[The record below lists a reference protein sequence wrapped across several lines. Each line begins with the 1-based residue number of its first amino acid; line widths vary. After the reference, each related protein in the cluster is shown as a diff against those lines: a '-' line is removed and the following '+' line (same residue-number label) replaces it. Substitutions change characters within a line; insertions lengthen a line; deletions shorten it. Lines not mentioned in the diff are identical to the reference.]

1 MNILLFG
8 KTGQVGWELQRAL
21 APLGNLIAL
30 DVHSTDYCGDFS
42 NPEGVAETVK
52 KIRPD
57 VIVNAAAHTAVDKA
71 ESEPEFAQLLNATS
85 VEAIAKAAN
94 EVGAW
99 VIHYSTD
106 YVFPG
111 TGEIPWQETDA
122 TAPLNVYG
130 ETKLA
135 GEKALQKH
143 CAKHIIFRTS
153 WVYAGKGN
161 NFAKTMLRLAKE
173 REELAVINDQF
184 GAPTGAELLA
194 DCTAHAIRVAVDKP
208 EVAGLYHLV
217 AGGTTTWH
225 DYAAL
230 VLLPVHLYGLLCN
243 MPEISAIARKYN
255 LLILEDCAQAHGAIR
270 DGRKAGA
277 WGDAAGFSF
286 YPGKNLGALGDAGA
300 VTTNNAEL
308 SSTIK
313 ALRNYGSHKKYEN
326 IYQGLN
332 SRLDELQA
340 ALLRVKIHTLP
351 EDTAIRQRIAE
362 KYIREIKNP
371 AITLPVYEGQGAHVW
386 HLFVVRVANREKFQS
401 YLLEKGIQTLIHYPL
416 PPHKQQAYQNMSS
429 LSLPITEQ
437 IHDEVISLPISP
449 VMSEDDV
456 NYVIKVV
463 NDYK

>member
-42 NPEGVAETVK
+42 NPEGVAETVRS
-52 KIRPD
+52 IRPD
-57 VIVNAAAHTAVDKA
+57 IIVNAAAHTAVDKA

-85 VEAIAKAAN
+85 IEAIAKAAN

-111 TGEIPWQETDA
+111 NGDMPWLETDA

-135 GEKALQKH
+135 GEKALQEY
-143 CAKHIIFRTS
+143 CAKHLIFRTS

-194 DCTAHAIRVAVDKP
+194 DCTAHAIRVALNKP

-217 AGGTTTWH
+217 ASGTTTWH

-230 VLLPVHLYGLLCN
+230 VF
-243 MPEISAIARKYN
+243 EEA
-255 LLILEDCAQAHGAIR
+255 
-270 DGRKAGA
+270 RKAGIA
-277 WGDAAGFSF
+277 LALNKLNAVPTTA
-286 YPGKNLGALGDAGA
+286 YPTPA
-300 VTTNNAEL
+300 
-308 SSTIK
+308 
-313 ALRNYGSHKKYEN
+313 RRPH
-326 IYQGLN
+326 N
-332 SRLDELQA
+332 SRLN
-340 ALLRVKIHTLP
+340 T
-351 EDTAIRQRIAE
+351 
-362 KYIREIKNP
+362 
-371 AITLPVYEGQGAHVW
+371 
-386 HLFVVRVANREKFQS
+386 EKFQQNFA
-401 YLLEKGIQTLIHYPL
+401 LVL
-416 PPHKQQAYQNMSS
+416 PDWQVGVKRMLNELFATTA
-429 LSLPITEQ
+429 I
-437 IHDEVISLPISP
+437 
-449 VMSEDDV
+449 
-456 NYVIKVV
+456 
-463 NDYK
+463 